1 MKRMIGLLMVVGIIV
16 GVVGCGD
23 DANPVKPSNEDLL
36 VGTWIADDPDSHH
49 SWTYHSDGTMTNY
62 DTELGENVVDGRV
75 LYWSINGDNL
85 TWSMGRGD
93 PVIFTF
99 SVTGESLTISTI
111 PDGEEEAHTQTFT
124 RKK

>member
-1 MKRMIGLLMVVGIIV
+1 MVVGIIV

-23 DANPVKPSNEDLL
+23 DDNPVRSSNEDLL
-36 VGTWIADDPDSHH
+36 VGTWIADAPDSHH

-111 PDGEEEAHTQTFT
+111 PDCEEEAHTQTFT

>member
-1 MKRMIGLLMVVGIIV
+1 MKRTIGLLMMVGLMV

-23 DANPVKPSNEDLL
+23 DDNPVKSSNEDLL

-62 DTELGENVVDGRV
+62 DTELGENVVDGPV
-75 LYWSINGDNL
+75 VTWSINGDNL
-85 TWSMGRGD
+85 IWSGRRGD
-93 PVIFTF
+93 GVIFTF
-99 SVTGESLTISTI
+99 SVTDESLTISTTT
-111 PDGEEEAHTQTFT
+111 DGEEEAITWTFT